1 MQERGHNLYL
11 TLKGTLVCYDDLGQ
25 GEIPVIFLHG
35 FPFDK
40 SCWHPQM
47 AALQQEH
54 RVMAYDIRGF
64 GKSTT
69 SPEIPSISL
78 YADDLIQFMDQLGI
92 AKAIVCGISMG
103 GYIVL
108 NAVNRFPDKF
118 QAIILCDTQC
128 IADSPETKEK
138 RKESIMQVMSGRLNE
153 FTEQFIS
160 KVFNL
165 EAGNHDDGL
174 IATVKHI
181 ILSTSPET
189 ITGALNALKNR
200 EETCTSLNDINIPSL
215 IICGDQDKLTP
226 PEKSEELHRKI
237 ADSSYYLVPEAGH
250 LSNLDQP
257 FLFNQRIKLF
267 ITKVASEFKIIWSDS
282 PI

>member
-11 TLKGTLVCYDDLGQ
+11 TLNGTLVCYDDLGQ
-25 GEIPVIFLHG
+25 GEIPVLFLHG

-40 SCWHPQM
+40 SCWDPQM

-54 RVMAYDIRGF
+54 RVIAYDIRGF

-69 SPEIPSISL
+69 SPEIPSISM
-78 YADDLIQFMDQLGI
+78 YADDLIQFIDQLGI
-92 AKAIVCGISMG
+92 VKAIVCGISMG

-108 NAVNRFPDKF
+108 NAVKRFPDKF
-118 QAIILCDTQC
+118 QAIILSDTQC
-128 IADSPETKEK
+128 IADSPEAKEK
-138 RKESIMQVMSGRLNE
+138 RKASITQVMSGRLTE
-153 FTEQFIS
+153 FAEQFIS

-165 EAGNHDDGL
+165 EAGKHDEGL

-200 EETCTSLNDINIPSL
+200 EETCTSLHHINIPSL
-215 IICGDQDKLTP
+215 IICGDGDKLTP
-226 PEKSEELHRKI
+226 PAKSDELHSKI
-237 ADSSYYLVPEAGH
+237 ANSEYYLIPDAGH

-257 FLFNQRIKLF
+257 LLFNQRIKLF
-267 ITKVASEFKIIWSDS
+267 IEKVASEFNYSLSDS